1 MLFVGSQCGENL
13 FMKDISNTAT
23 VELADAVTDAF
34 NSNDIDRVM
43 SFFAENAVFNQAAGP
58 EIHGTSTV
66 GADAIRVVF
75 VGMFERVES
84 VKWEPIDTR
93 VDGDKAFC
101 QSRRI
106 AHFPSGEVEDCHMV
120 DILTFLDNKIIHKD
134 TYYKRVV

>member
-1 MLFVGSQCGENL
+1 MN
-13 FMKDISNTAT
+13 DNSNCAT

-43 SFFAENAVFNQAAGP
+43 PFFAENAVFNHAVGP
-58 EIHGTSTV
+58 EIHGTSTI
-66 GADAIRVVF
+66 GADAIRAVF
-75 VGMFERVES
+75 GGMFERVES

-101 QSRRI
+101 QSRRT
-106 AHFPSGEVEDCHMV
+106 ARFPSGEVEDCHMV
-120 DILTFLDNKIIHKD
+120 DILTFHDNKIIHKD

>member
-1 MLFVGSQCGENL
+1 MNNN
-13 FMKDISNTAT
+13 SNAAT
-23 VELADAVTDAF
+23 VELADAVTEAF

-43 SFFAENAVFNQAAGP
+43 SFFAENAVFNHAAGP
-58 EIHGTSTV
+58 EIHGTSTI
-66 GADAIRVVF
+66 GSDAIRAIF
-75 VGMFERVES
+75 GSRFERVER

-106 AHFPSGEVEDCHMV
+106 ACFPSGEVEDCHMV

-134 TYYKRVV
+134 TYYKRVI

>member
-1 MLFVGSQCGENL
+1 MN
-13 FMKDISNTAT
+13 DISNCAT

-43 SFFAENAVFNQAAGP
+43 SFFAENAVFNHAAGS
-58 EIHGTSTV
+58 EIHGTSTI
-66 GADAIRVVF
+66 GADAIRAVF
-75 VGMFERVES
+75 GGMFERVES

-101 QSRRI
+101 QSRRTTRL
-106 AHFPSGEVEDCHMV
+106 PSGEVEDCHMV
-120 DILTFLDNKIIHKD
+120 DILTFHDNKIIHKD

>member
-1 MLFVGSQCGENL
+1 MN
-13 FMKDISNTAT
+13 DISNCAT

-43 SFFAENAVFNQAAGP
+43 SFFAENAVFNHAAGP
-58 EIHGTSTV
+58 EIHGTSTI
-66 GADAIRVVF
+66 GAEAIRVVF
-75 VGMFERVES
+75 GGMFERVES

-101 QSRRI
+101 QSRRT
-106 AHFPSGEVEDCHMV
+106 ARFPSGEVEDCHMV
-120 DILTFLDNKIIHKD
+120 DILTFHENKIIHKD

>member
-34 NSNDIDRVM
+34 NSNEIDRVM

-66 GADAIRVVF
+66 GADAIRAVF

-106 AHFPSGEVEDCHMV
+106 AHLPSGEVEDCHMV